1 MIIVHVHPEHLDF
14 QVENVPL
21 HLTCIFLNLADNR
34 DLHFSPM
41 CKEGPMSV
49 DTGTGTV
56 DSTPKQVCTH
66 TIHGLWSN
74 EKIISI
80 VD

>member
-1 MIIVHVHPEHLDF
+1 MSHYILFFIVD
-14 QVENVPL
+14 
-21 HLTCIFLNLADNR
+21 DNR
-34 DLHFSPM
+34 DLHFSPVE
-41 CKEGPMSV
+41 KDRHVAVS
-49 DTGTGTV
+49 TV

-66 TIHGLWSN
+66 SVHGLWSN